1 MARHNL
7 APSDSFNFRNPDD
20 WPRWKR
26 RFEQYRV
33 ASGLSDDSP
42 EKQVNTLLYC
52 LGEQAEAVLTSTNT
66 SAEDRK
72 VYDTVITKLYGFF
85 KVRKNV
91 IFERERFNR
100 RNQQQGESAEQYII
114 VLYEL
119 AEDCEYGALHS
130 EMIRDRVV
138 VSIRDI
144 TLSEQLQTNAELTLD
159 KAKKIVRQ
167 REAVHQQQCLLK
179 GAEPQSIEALQ
190 HGSYRGNWRQGK
202 TKSKGPPFTGKKC
215 TRCAKGAH
223 PHDKCPAKDAECH
236 CCKKKG
242 HYGNMCFSKTTA
254 DSVEAAAESM
264 DTAFLDTLM
273 PTKPDTVW
281 FAHIQLNS
289 KQTPFKLD
297 TGAEVT
303 AISGATHQH
312 LGKPKLSHPDKL
324 LYGPSR
330 QPLKVIGKFKGTFT
344 HKGRQSHQQV
354 YVVTGLKTNLLGL
367 PAITAL
373 NLAARIDTT
382 AHEDIDKDIRKQFPM
397 VFKGLENLGEEFII
411 KLKPEATPHALYTP
425 RHVPLPLRPQVE
437 EELQRMESLGVISKV
452 DKQTQWCAG
461 MVVVPKKNGKVR
473 ICIDLK
479 PLNENVLRE
488 VQPTPKVDET
498 LAQLTGAKVFSKLD
512 ANSEFWQIPLSES
525 SRPLTTFITPIG
537 CYYFHKLPFGIS
549 SAPEHFQKRMSA
561 ILSGLEGV
569 VCQMDDVL
577 VFGRDQTEHDTRLTA
592 VLKLIESAG
601 ATLNPDKCEFSRK
614 TLKFLGHILDED
626 GIRADPEKT
635 TAI

>member
-7 APSDSFNFRNPDD
+7 APPDSFNFRNPDD

-72 VYDTVITKLYGFF
+72 LYDTVITKLDGFF

-91 IFERERFNR
+91 IFERARFNR

-130 EMIRDRVV
+130 EMIRDRLVV
-138 VSIRDI
+138 GIRDI

-159 KAKKIVRQ
+159 KAKKIIRQ

-179 GAEPQSIEALQ
+179 GAEPQSIKALQ

-215 TRCAKGAH
+215 TRCGKGAH

-254 DSVEAAAESM
+254 DAVEAAAESM

-382 AHEDIDKDIRKQFPM
+382 AHEDIDKKF
-397 VFKGLENLGEEFII
+397 G
-411 KLKPEATPHALYTP
+411 
-425 RHVPLPLRPQVE
+425 
-437 EELQRMESLGVISKV
+437 SSS
-452 DKQTQWCAG
+452 QWCLKAWETLVKSLSLSSSQRLHP
-461 MVVVPKKNGKVR
+461 MHSLLHAMYHYLSDHKWKKNS
-473 ICIDLK
+473 
-479 PLNENVLRE
+479 NE
-488 VQPTPKVDET
+488 
-498 LAQLTGAKVFSKLD
+498 
-512 ANSEFWQIPLSES
+512 W
-525 SRPLTTFITPIG
+525 
-537 CYYFHKLPFGIS
+537 
-549 SAPEHFQKRMSA
+549 
-561 ILSGLEGV
+561 
-569 VCQMDDVL
+569 
-577 VFGRDQTEHDTRLTA
+577 
-592 VLKLIESAG
+592 
-601 ATLNPDKCEFSRK
+601 NPWE
-614 TLKFLGHILDED
+614 
-626 GIRADPEKT
+626 
-635 TAI
+635 